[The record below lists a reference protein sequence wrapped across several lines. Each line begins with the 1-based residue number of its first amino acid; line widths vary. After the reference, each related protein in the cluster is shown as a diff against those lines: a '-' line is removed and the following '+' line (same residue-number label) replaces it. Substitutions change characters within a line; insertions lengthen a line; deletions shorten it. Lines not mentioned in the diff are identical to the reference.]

1 MINKLDRNDN
11 IIVMIDKINEIIDF
25 LNDTSLMQEK
35 DGL

>member
-25 LNDTSLMQEK
+25 LNDTYLMKEK
-35 DGL
+35 DG